1 MLLDNQQCH
10 PGQKLAKILVSVIF
24 LVLVCFGSVQMT
36 YQIPLFFSPGPVHVL
51 DSQHVTVCQI
61 LTGTTVLAIFLFCF
75 IFLVLDWINDLYEV
89 SIEFP
94 NSSKYIWKGG

>member
-1 MLLDNQQCH
+1 MS
-10 PGQKLAKILVSVIF
+10 PWAKIGKNISFSYIF
-24 LVLVCFGSVQMT
+24 GFG
-36 YQIPLFFSPGPVHVL
+36 LFWISSPGPVHVL